1 MARTHTLADGQLAAS
16 AGTILAVTSIGDV
29 PVRVSAVFAN
39 VGSAVETVVVTM
51 QRSGGTA
58 RRVARAVLNENE
70 SLVINGLPIQTDDT
84 LLGVTTSASSID
96 YVVYGSGGNVLTIDV
111 LSADGT
117 SKGVATLRQILLG
130 MQVLTD
136 GELPDQG

>member
-16 AGTILAVTSIGDV
+16 AGTILAGTSIGDV